1 MILLL
6 LLPLLLSLLL
16 GVWLWWPV
24 ARPGRQRRWCV
35 GLAFAVGPL
44 LQLMTWL
51 WRRHVFG
58 DAASAWIQL
67 LSGWLMVALM
77 LALAFALL
85 RDLLWLPARLSR
97 RAAALCAF
105 LHGMRLHR
113 IALVL
118 VAALATLGTYNGLK
132 PPEVHEREIVL
143 ASLPPELDGLRVAVL
158 ADIHASP
165 VKGAWRTRRIVD
177 DVLAARPDLIVL
189 PGDMVDGQVAGNAGN
204 VAALAELH
212 APHGVWVA
220 PGNHEYY
227 SNYAEWMAHFRQ
239 LGLGVLENR
248 TAKLAINGRTLAV
261 SGVGDLAFYQRGD
274 LVHGGIAPDLPAVV
288 RQAAGSDFHI
298 LLAHQPK
305 QARAAAATGAID
317 LQVSGHTHGG
327 HILGM
332 DRWLV
337 APANDGYV
345 RGDYR
350 VGGMTLF
357 VSAGAGQWD
366 GFSARLGVPSSIDVL
381 VLRRAGAHR
390 GGRD

>member
-1 MILLL
+1 MILLI

-16 GVWLWWPV
+16 GIWLWWPV

-35 GLAFAVGPL
+35 GLVFAVGLL

-58 DAASAWIQL
+58 DVASAWIQL

-77 LALAFALL
+77 LALAFVLL

-105 LHGMRLHR
+105 LHGMHLNR
-113 IALVL
+113 IAMVL
-118 VAALATLGTYNGLK
+118 VAALATLGAYNGLK
-132 PPEVHEREIVL
+132 PPTVHERDIAL
-143 ASLPPELDGLRVAVL
+143 SSLPPELDGLRVAVL
-158 ADIHASP
+158 ADLHASP

-177 DVLAARPDLIVL
+177 AVLAAKPDLIVL
-189 PGDMVDGQVAGNAGN
+189 PGDMVDGSVAGNAAN
-204 VAALAELH
+204 VAALAGLR

-227 SNYAEWMAHFRQ
+227 SNYGAWMAHFRQ
-239 LGLGVLENR
+239 MGLGVLENE
-248 TAKLAINGRTLAV
+248 TARLAIHGRTLAV
-261 SGVGDLAFYQRGD
+261 SGVGDPAFHRNPEFVQG
-274 LVHGGIAPDLPAVV
+274 GGIAPDIPGVV
-288 RQAAGSDFHI
+288 RQAQGSDFHL

-305 QARAAAATGAID
+305 LAREAAATGAVD

-327 HILGM
+327 HIVGM

-337 APANDGYV
+337 APFNDGFV

-350 VGGMTLF
+350 VQGMTLF
-357 VSAGAGQWD
+357 VSAGVGQWD
-366 GFSARLGVPSSIDVL
+366 GFNARLGVPSSIDVL
-381 VLRRAGAHR
+381 VLRRAG
-390 GGRD
+390 GNGR